1 MQLRTAWILY
11 VLLFAAGG
19 IPRRLAA
26 QSVNYT
32 YDQAGRLSS
41 VVYSS
46 GTTATYAYDASGN
59 LLRKIVA
66 ATGTGPVPVPSKNG
80 VVNVASE
87 QGTTVAPGEMVAI
100 YGTGIGPATLT
111 LFQIT
116 AASFFDT
123 IAGNTTVTFDGIPA
137 PLYYVSAGQS
147 VAIVPYSVA
156 GQASTQMIVT
166 YNGVGSP
173 PMTLAVATS
182 APGLFSANASGTG
195 NGSIVNSD
203 GTVNTPANPAARGSY
218 VSFYGTGEGQ
228 TNPFGVNGRIAL
240 SVYPKPVLPVKV
252 TIGGVDASAGILYMG
267 AAPTL
272 VAGVFQLVVT
282 IPTGVA
288 AGAVPVVVTV
298 GSASSQTGLMVSL
311 K

>member
-1 MQLRTAWILY
+1 MRRFAQ
-11 VLLFAAGG
+11 VLVFICAAT
-19 IPRRLAA
+19 LAA
-26 QSVNYT
+26 QTVNYT

-41 VVYSS
+41 VVYPN

-59 LLRKIVA
+59 LLRKVIA
-66 ATGTGPVPVPSKNG
+66 AAGTGPAPAPSKNG

-87 QGTTVAPGEMVAI
+87 QGTTVAPGEMVVI

-111 LFQIT
+111 FFQIT
-116 AASFFDT
+116 AASFFDS

-137 PLYYVSAGQS
+137 PLYYASAGQT

-156 GQASTQMIVT
+156 GQTTTQMVVT
-166 YNGVGSP
+166 YNGVASP
-173 PMTLAVATS
+173 PTTLSVAPS

-203 GTVNTPANPAARGSY
+203 GTVNTPSNPAARGSF
-218 VSFYGTGEGQ
+218 VSLYGTGEGQ
-228 TNPFGVNGRIAL
+228 TNPRGVDGRIAL
-240 SVYPKPVLPVKV
+240 SIYPKPVQPVTV
-252 TIGGVDASAGILYMG
+252 TIGGVDATANILYMG

-272 VAGVFQLVVT
+272 VAGVFQLAVT
-282 IPTGVA
+282 IPANVP
-288 AGAVPVVVTV
+288 AGAVPLVVKV
-298 GSASSQTGLMVSL
+298 GPASSQAGLTVSL